1 MNFKI
6 APRPSVIRLSV
17 CVVAQHEH
25 PVFDAESVLECVFR

>member
-25 PVFDAESVLECVFR
+25 PVLDAESVLECVFR